1 MATPQQKLPKGPS
14 NSSGFGTPGTQQTA
28 QKNVKTGGFDPNMP
42 KGPQAA
48 RQARSSYQQS
58 LGAPAGVPGAPATG
72 YALFAGMPTQ
82 QATGLNR
89 SLGLSNLGPM
99 GGGTPPPQAPIRLP
113 GTGGGP
119 LPQLPPSGGQGAT
132 APRGTAG
139 VLQEEYV
146 DALQR
151 DPSVRAEQRAEALQP
166 AERIDQG
173 GWESA
178 PLPLSLG
185 RRPGSADVASADFL
199 PSEQELATG
208 EATTT
213 EDMVWGMYS
222 NGTMSAEEAQAALG
236 MDGSEFAHWAVNKE
250 NQEKYGHLT
259 DEEFALRQAQAVED
273 AKADA
278 RARLLA
284 EGDRGE
290 AAAYA
295 GWTPGEAADPG
306 AARGGR
312 LEAGLA
318 DMERLGAPYV
328 KDPDK
333 SLAVATASALSE
345 EHGYIDREVQK
356 VKDNLAKQAEIAYQ
370 QNLDQLMRQFAVM
383 GTAGS
388 GAFMMANNNL
398 AVQIY
403 GKLLDEYA
411 QIDLKNLDQIE
422 IDLQQQVGNLS
433 ALAQVGYANQEDF
446 LDSLEK
452 IDKTLFMTFTGML
465 ETISPDEAAQWMSA
479 LANYMSENLPAFM
492 SGEMTQE
499 EYMKGGMDLLNEAI
513 AEAAEEE
520 GSRFDGMKNS
530 DFQKK
535 ESATPTPS
543 PPSNVDPPM
552 GSGLYDGQMSWG
564 SDYLG
569 DATLWQWDEE
579 SGEWMWYGLE
589 KD

>member
-72 YALFAGMPTQ
+72 YARFAGMPTQ
-82 QATGLNR
+82 QAMGLNR

-151 DPSVRAEQRAEALQP
+151 DPSVRAEQRAEAFQP

-199 PSEQELATG
+199 PPEQDLATG
-208 EATTT
+208 EPTTT
-213 EDMVWGMYS
+213 EDMVWGMLS
-222 NGTMSAEEAQAALG
+222 DGTMTANQAMDALG
-236 MDGSEFAHWAVNKE
+236 MTADEYKAWFNQKSASEVKTEGLVIQSPDGT
-250 NQEKYGHLT
+250 LT
-259 DEEFALRQAQAVED
+259 DEEGNVLRYGSSPVGSQDIPGVS
-273 AKADA
+273 
-278 RARLLA
+278 
-284 EGDRGE
+284 GE
-290 AAAYA
+290 
-295 GWTPGEAADPG
+295 G

-328 KDPDK
+328 EDPDK
-333 SLAVATASALSE
+333 ALAVATGSALSE

-422 IDLQQQVGNLS
+422 IDLQQQVGNLIT
-433 ALAQVGYANQEDF
+433 LAQVGYANQEDF
-446 LDSLEK
+446 LDTLEK
-452 IDKTLFMTFTGML
+452 IDKTLFMTFTSML

-479 LANYMSENLPAFM
+479 MATYMKDNLPAFM

-499 EYMKGGMDLLNEAI
+499 EYMKGGMDLLSGEI
-513 AEAAEEE
+513 GEAADTSTTKAESQAIQDDSMKE
-520 GSRFDGMKNS
+520 GA
-530 DFQKK
+530 QKT
-535 ESATPTPS
+535 SS

-552 GSGLYDGQMSWG
+552 GSGSYDGQMKYG
-564 SDYLG
+564 SDHLG
-569 DATLWQWDEE
+569 DATVWKWDEE
-579 SGEWMWYGLE
+579 SGEWEWYGIE
-589 KD
+589 D

>member
-42 KGPQAA
+42 KAPQAA

-58 LGAPAGVPGAPATG
+58 LGAPAGVPGAPASG

-82 QATGLNR
+82 QAMGLNR

-99 GGGTPPPQAPIRLP
+99 GGGTPPPQARGNLP
-113 GTGGGP
+113 GTTP
-119 LPQLPPSGGQGAT
+119 PLPPSGGQGAT

-199 PSEQELATG
+199 PPEQDLATG
-208 EATTT
+208 EPTTT
-213 EDMVWGMYS
+213 EDMVWGMLS
-222 NGTMSAEEAQAALG
+222 DGTMTANQAMDALG
-236 MDGSEFAHWAVNKE
+236 MTADEYKAWFNQKSASEVKTEGLVIQSPDGT
-250 NQEKYGHLT
+250 LT
-259 DEEFALRQAQAVED
+259 DEEGNVLRYGSSPVGSQDIPGVS
-273 AKADA
+273 
-278 RARLLA
+278 
-284 EGDRGE
+284 GE
-290 AAAYA
+290 
-295 GWTPGEAADPG
+295 G

-312 LEAGLA
+312 LEANLA
-318 DMERLGAPYV
+318 AREALGAPYV
-328 KDPDK
+328 EDP
-333 SLAVATASALSE
+333 SRLHAVATGKVLDPNRDKP
-345 EHGYIDREVQK
+345 GYEDEEVQK
-356 VKDNLAKQAEIAYQ
+356 VKDNLAKQAEMAYQ
-370 QNLDQLMRQFAVM
+370 DNLTQLMRQFAVM
-383 GTAGS
+383 GSAGS

-398 AVQIY
+398 AAKIY
-403 GKLLDEYA
+403 GQLLNEYA

-422 IDLQQQVGNLS
+422 IDLQQEIGNLVS
-433 ALAQVGYANQEDF
+433 LAQLGYQNSEDF

-452 IDKTLFMTFTGML
+452 IDKVLFSTFTSML
-465 ETISPDEAAQWMSA
+465 EYLSEDEAAQWMSK
-479 LANYMSENLPAFM
+479 LAQYMDDNLAAFE
-492 SGEMTQE
+492 SGEMTAA
-499 EYMKGGMDLLNEAI
+499 EYMAGGTSLLAGEI
-513 AEAAEEE
+513 GGAAEKGTTKAESQTIKDDSMKE
-520 GSRFDGMKNS
+520 GA
-530 DFQKK
+530 Q
-535 ESATPTPS
+535 ATSS

-552 GSGLYDGQMSWG
+552 GSGSYDGQMKYG
-564 SDYLG
+564 SDHLG
-569 DATLWQWDEE
+569 DATVWEWDEDLGE
-579 SGEWMWYGLE
+579 NGEWKWYGIE
-589 KD
+589 D

>member
-42 KGPQAA
+42 KAPQAA

-58 LGAPAGVPGAPATG
+58 LGAPAGVPGAPASG

-82 QATGLNR
+82 QAMGLNR
-89 SLGLSNLGPM
+89 SLGLSNRGPM
-99 GGGTPPPQAPIRLP
+99 GGGTPPPQSPIRLP
-113 GTGGGP
+113 GRGGGP
-119 LPQLPPSGGQGAT
+119 LPQLPPSGAQGAT
-132 APRGTAG
+132 APRGTAE

-151 DPSVRAEQRAEALQP
+151 DPSVRAEQRVDALQGTP
-166 AERIDQG
+166 AER
-173 GWESA
+173 GWK
-178 PLPLSLG
+178 
-185 RRPGSADVASADFL
+185 SADQPWLTDREVEVFDAAGAAVP

-295 GWTPGEAADPG
+295 GWTPGDAADPG

-312 LEAGLA
+312 LEADLA
-318 DMERLGAPYV
+318 AREALGAPYV
-328 KDPDK
+328 EDPDK
-333 SLAVATASALSE
+333 ALAVATGSALSE

-422 IDLQQQVGNLS
+422 IDLQQQVGNLIT
-433 ALAQVGYANQEDF
+433 LAQVGYANQEDF

-535 ESATPTPS
+535 ESATPTSS

-579 SGEWMWYGLE
+579 SGEWVWYGLE